1 MVNNAIVRK
10 GLARVKYVYPP
21 NNTYEQILRASE
33 KKAKAQKLNI
43 WSEPQ
48 ASMTSNKVKKIT
60 STHHTKNVK
69 KSTKKI
75 F

>member
-10 GLARVKYVYPP
+10 GLARVKYVYPS
-21 NNTYEQILRASE
+21 NNTYEQMLRASE

-48 ASMTSNKVKKIT
+48 ASMLSLI
-60 STHHTKNVK
+60 H
-69 KSTKKI
+69 I
-75 F
+75 